1 MQITWRLKSI
11 LLTTSLLVFL
21 SFFTNVFS
29 ATLSLTKIGSLD
41 TAGKNYPEWW
51 YTQTSAVL
59 SGTAAEGSQ
68 VSVKVGDDTNPINV
82 TSGTW
87 SYTLTGEAKDY
98 PIEISQGAEKIT
110 FVLHLG
116 QMLPDNI
123 SAGSSPQTAGGV
135 PETGYNQLI
144 AISLGAGIVLLAS
157 YFYFWGDLKKKTVFE
172 ARMIRED

>member
-1 MQITWRLKSI
+1 MNF
-11 LLTTSLLVFL
+11 VFF
-21 SFFTNVFS
+21 SFFSNVFS

-68 VSVKVGDDTNPINV
+68 VAVKVGDAVNNV
-82 TSGTW
+82 NVESGTW
-87 SYTLTGEAKDY
+87 SYTLAGESKDY
-98 PIEISQGAEKIT
+98 NIEISQGTEKIV

-116 QMLPDNI
+116 QVIPNTV
-123 SAGSSPQTAGGV
+123 SADSSPQNSNGV
-135 PETGYNQLI
+135 PETGYNQVV
-144 AISLGAGIVLLAS
+144 AISLGVGIVLLAS
-157 YFYFWGDLKKKTVFE
+157 YFYFWGDLKKKPVFE

>member
-1 MQITWRLKSI
+1 MQINRVLKAT
-11 LLTTSLLVFL
+11 LLTTILAVVF
-21 SFFTNVFS
+21 SSHVFS
-29 ATLSLTKIGSLD
+29 ATLSLTKIGALD
-41 TAGKNYPEWW
+41 TTGKNYSEWW
-51 YTQTSAVL
+51 YTQTSATLAGIAVD
-59 SGTAAEGSQ
+59 GSQ
-68 VSVKVGDDTNPINV
+68 VTIKVGDAVNNVNV
-82 TSGTW
+82 TSGAW
-87 SYTLTGEAKDY
+87 SYTVTGEAKDY
-98 PIEISQGAEKIT
+98 PIEISQGAEKISFT
-110 FVLHLG
+110 LHLG